1 MPDLHWLDVHPTETG
16 PLLRTALIQ
25 WGYHLTEQA
34 GPGTAIV
41 VADHVDP
48 RHIPPQALEV
58 LWWVRDATPEEV
70 SDILARRPGWVVRQ
84 SMPLETVKAALEH
97 IRQRDLGSEGW
108 LRQMLHLATLDELL
122 RLVLIRAEHLSGASR
137 GAIWVRNEDAFYQ
150 RCGEGFPEAP
160 LSLGEAA
167 ELVRRGEATLICPGV
182 QMGLLRL
189 QGAQGDPEAYLGW
202 IKEVEDLLVNAWNF
216 ERTQALSFRD
226 DLTVA
231 RNRRALEAELPKI
244 LREASSRNEPVTLM
258 FMDVDNLK
266 ALNTAYGHPTGSR
279 VLTHV
284 AQEAQRIIRTQDR
297 LYRYGGDEFCIVLPG
312 TTALGGVKMGERL
325 LQILTHRPLAVQG
338 QDVPISLSIG
348 IATYPTQADGAEHL
362 MERADRALFQAKAEG
377 KGCVRLASSPQQ

>member
-1 MPDLHWLDVHPTETG
+1 MPDLHWLELHRTEG
-16 PLLRTALIQ
+16 SPLLREALAD
-25 WGYHLTEQA
+25 WGYHLTDHP
-34 GPGTAIV
+34 GPSTSVV
-41 VADHVDP
+41 VADRPDP

-58 LWWVRDATPEEV
+58 LWWVRDADPEEV

-84 SMPLETVKAALEH
+84 GMPLDTVRAALEH

-122 RLVLIRAEHLSGASR
+122 RLVLIRAELLSGARR
-137 GAIWVRNEDAFYQ
+137 GAIWVRSEEAFFQ

-160 LSLGEAA
+160 LTHAEAADLVRKGEAW
-167 ELVRRGEATLICPGV
+167 LLCPGV

-189 QGAQGDPEAYLGW
+189 QGATGDPELYLGW

-231 RNRRALEAELPKI
+231 RNRRALEAELPRV
-244 LREASSRNEPVTLM
+244 LRDASARKEAVALM

-266 ALNTAYGHPTGSR
+266 ALNTAFGHPTGSR

-284 AQEAQRIIRTQDR
+284 ALEAQRIIRTQDR
-297 LYRYGGDEFCIVLPG
+297 LYRYGGDEFCIMLPG
-312 TTALGGVKMGERL
+312 TSAQGAVKMGERL
-325 LQILTHRPLAVQG
+325 LQMLTRRPLQAG
-338 QDVPISLSIG
+338 SHEVPISLSIG
-348 IATYPTQADGAEHL
+348 IAAYPAHADGAEHL
-362 MERADRALFQAKAEG
+362 VDRADRALFQAKADG
-377 KGCVRLASSPQQ
+377 KGCVRVASQDS

>member
-1 MPDLHWLDVHPTETG
+1 VPDLHWLELHRTEG
-16 PLLRTALIQ
+16 SPLLREALSA
-25 WGYHLTEQA
+25 WGYRLIEQA
-34 GPGTAIV
+34 GPSTALV
-41 VADHVDP
+41 VADRLDP

-58 LWWVRDATPEEV
+58 LWWVRGAEPEEV

-84 SMPLETVKAALEH
+84 GMPLDTVKAALEH

-108 LRQMLHLATLDELL
+108 LRQMLHLATLEELL
-122 RLVLIRAEHLSGASR
+122 RLVLIRAELLSGARR
-137 GAIWVRNEDAFYQ
+137 GAIWVRSEDAFFQ

-160 LSLGEAA
+160 LSQAEAA
-167 ELVRRGEATLICPGV
+167 ELVRAGDAYLLCPTV

-189 QGAQGDPEAYLGW
+189 QGATGDPAAYLGW

-231 RNRRALEAELPKI
+231 RNRRALEAELPRV
-244 LREASSRNEPVTLM
+244 LREASSRNESVALM

-284 AQEAQRIIRTQDR
+284 ALEAQRIIRTQDR
-297 LYRYGGDEFCIVLPG
+297 LYRYGGDEFCIMLPG
-312 TTALGGVKMGERL
+312 TAAQGAVKMGERL
-325 LQILTHRPLAVQG
+325 IQVLTRTPLQVGAHQ
-338 QDVPISLSIG
+338 VPISLSIG
-348 IATYPTQADGAEHL
+348 IAAYPVHADGAEHL
-362 MERADRALFQAKAEG
+362 MERADRALFTAKADG
-377 KGCVRLASSPQQ
+377 KGCVRVAS

>member
-1 MPDLHWLDVHPTETG
+1 MPDLQWLECHRTESS
-16 PLLRTALIQ
+16 PLLREALAA
-25 WGYHLTEQA
+25 WGYRLVEHP
-34 GPGTAIV
+34 GPGTAVV
-41 VADHVDP
+41 VADRLDP
-48 RHIPPQALEV
+48 RLLPPQALEV
-58 LWWVRDATPEEV
+58 LWWVRDADPEEV

-84 SMPLETVKAALEH
+84 GMPLDTVKAALEH

-122 RLVLIRAEHLSGASR
+122 RLVLIRAELLSGARR
-137 GAIWVRNEDAFYQ
+137 GAIWVRSDDAFFQ

-160 LSLGEAA
+160 LGHAEAS
-167 ELVRRGEATLICPGV
+167 ELVRRGEAFLLCPGV

-189 QGAQGDPEAYLGW
+189 QGAQGDPEVYLGW

-231 RNRRALEAELPKI
+231 RNRRALEAELPRV
-244 LREASSRNEPVTLM
+244 LRDASSRSESVALM

-266 ALNTAYGHPTGSR
+266 ALNTSFGHPTGSR

-284 AQEAQRIIRTQDR
+284 ALEAQRIIRTQDR
-297 LYRYGGDEFCIVLPG
+297 LYRYGGDEFCILLPG
-312 TTALGGVKMGERL
+312 TTAQGAVKLGERL
-325 LQILTHRPLAVQG
+325 LQMLSRRPLRVGDQEVA
-338 QDVPISLSIG
+338 ISLSIG
-348 IATYPTQADGAEHL
+348 IAAYPAQADGAEHL

-377 KGCVRLASSPQQ
+377 KGCVRVAS

>member
-1 MPDLHWLDVHPTETG
+1 MPDLHWLELHRTESS
-16 PLLRTALIQ
+16 PLLREALAG
-25 WGYHLTEQA
+25 WGYQLIDQA
-34 GPGTAIV
+34 GPSTALV
-41 VADHVDP
+41 VADRPDP

-58 LWWVRDATPEEV
+58 LWWVRDADPEEV

-84 SMPLETVKAALEH
+84 GMPLDTVKAALEH

-122 RLVLIRAEHLSGASR
+122 RLVLIRAELLSGARR
-137 GAIWVRNEDAFYQ
+137 GAIWVRSEEAFFQ

-160 LSLGEAA
+160 LTHSEAADLVRKGEAW
-167 ELVRRGEATLICPGV
+167 LLCPGV

-189 QGAQGDPEAYLGW
+189 QGATGDPELYLGW

-231 RNRRALEAELPKI
+231 RNRRALEAELPRV
-244 LREASSRNEPVTLM
+244 LRDASARSEAVALM

-279 VLTHV
+279 VLTRV
-284 AQEAQRIIRTQDR
+284 ALEAQRIIRTQDR
-297 LYRYGGDEFCIVLPG
+297 LYRYGGDEFCIMLPG
-312 TTALGGVKMGERL
+312 TSAQGAVKMGERL
-325 LQILTHRPLAVQG
+325 LQMLTRRPLQVG
-338 QDVPISLSIG
+338 PEEVPISLSIG
-348 IATYPTQADGAEHL
+348 IAAYPTHADGAEHL
-362 MERADRALFQAKAEG
+362 VERADRALFTAKADG
-377 KGCVRLASSPQQ
+377 KGCVRVAS